1 MYEQYENAGQS
12 QRRILVVESDFVDE
26 LRIAFEGSGLAG
38 AGSMNLRDQTIAILR
53 GSDVEAAIL
62 DGQLDLEQSMQIAD
76 GLAALGI
83 PFVFAEGHDP
93 AQMPPHLAAFT
104 MTESGRELEL
114 IAHRLFGPPTY
125 H

>member
-1 MYEQYENAGQS
+1 MYEQTGLT

-26 LRIAFEGSGLAG
+26 LRIAFEGSGSLEAQ
-38 AGSMNLRDQTIAILR
+38 SMNLRDQTIAILR
-53 GSDVEAAIL
+53 GSDVEAAIF
-62 DGQLDLEQSMQIAD
+62 DGQLDRDQSMQIAD

-83 PFVFAEGHDP
+83 PFVFAESHDA
-93 AQMPPHLAAFT
+93 AQLPEHLAAFT
-104 MTESGRELEL
+104 MTESGGELEL